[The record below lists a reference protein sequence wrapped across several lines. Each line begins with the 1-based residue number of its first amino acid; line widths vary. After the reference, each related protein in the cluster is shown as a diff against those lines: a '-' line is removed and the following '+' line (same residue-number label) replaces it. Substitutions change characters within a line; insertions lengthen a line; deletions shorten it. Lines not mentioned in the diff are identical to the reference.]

1 MEMSFGVKKRVCVLL
16 ICILVVL
23 VLMPVISMIKSQ
35 PEGEYITKEE
45 VVILVELM
53 DTVLRNREAGDSES
67 SKNLE
72 EQTDAVFRLKDTVAR
87 WEVEENVTYEDF
99 KQWEDIADDVF
110 DVLESEEEL
119 RLSKIYKNSFFIT
132 KKDWFSYFDKI
143 CSILDPEGKIVTE
156 DLLVL
161 GDASNVVDIA
171 GNPLEEN
178 KVFTQNGEWEKKIDS
193 KFIPSQQ
200 KAFYITYEG
209 ALWGVYNIEPTA
221 ALFNVWIVENT
232 EDEFIYFYK
241 NYRVTP
247 TKHVILESLE
257 REQVAD
263 IQFGLGDLQ
272 HLVLKTEKI
281 TGKVLKISSEEVEI
295 EGVGVY
301 PLSENIQY
309 YRLYDR
315 MENVGR
321 NEVPLGYDFTDFVVE
336 EGEVQA
342 GLLVKDEKME
352 NIRVL
357 IKNSNFDSYYHK
369 EIVLEA
375 DVDLEMT
382 YGDDKLEISAGE
394 RFCIYPD
401 SEYFVTNRIYLKPKA
416 LTGRTVFHSIERNNG
431 GQGYYGSFELEK
443 REDGILLINEVLLE
457 EYLYAVVP
465 SEMPGYYPLEA
476 LKAQAISA
484 RTYAYNKM
492 LFSGL
497 SSYGANVDDSSTY
510 QVYNNIKENVNTT
523 AAVKETRGQLLYA
536 ENGPA
541 ETYYYSTSCGFGTD
555 AGIWNVNNENTLPY
569 LQGKEMTVKTS
580 VYTAEELKTEERFQE
595 FISRTDSSHFES
607 EEGWYRWEYEHK
619 NLTTIAEKL
628 INRLEKYPNYVFTS
642 TDGKNWGNQ
651 PLGEGFNIT
660 DIQVKSR
667 GMGGNIEELL
677 VITDKG
683 NFLVKNEYHIR
694 TVLSDGE
701 AKAVLQSGD
710 SYACGNLLPSAF
722 FTINVVKEE
731 NKVIAMKLTGGG
743 FGHGVGMSQNG
754 AKNLANLGYDAKDI
768 LEFYYEGC
776 EVKE

>member
-1 MEMSFGVKKRVCVLL
+1 MSFGVKKRVCVLL

-87 WEVEENVTYEDF
+87 WEVEENVTYEHF

-241 NYRVTP
+241 NYRVTT

-595 FISRTDSSHFES
+595 FITRTDSSHFES

-667 GMGGNIEELL
+667 GMGGTIEELL

>member
-1 MEMSFGVKKRVCVLL
+1 MSFGVKKRVCVLL

-23 VLMPVISMIKSQ
+23 VLMPVISMRKSQ

-87 WEVEENVTYEDF
+87 WEVEENVTYEHF

-119 RLSKIYKNSFFIT
+119 RLSKIYKNSFFIS

-241 NYRVTP
+241 NYRVTT

-555 AGIWNVNNENTLPY
+555 AGIWNINNENTLPY

-595 FISRTDSSHFES
+595 FITRTDSSHFES

-667 GMGGNIEELL
+667 GMGGTIEELL

-694 TVLSDGE
+694 AVLSDGE

>member
-1 MEMSFGVKKRVCVLL
+1 MSFGVKKRVCVLL

-87 WEVEENVTYEDF
+87 WEVEENVTYEHF

-241 NYRVTP
+241 NYRVTT

-321 NEVPLGYDFTDFVVE
+321 NEVPLGYDFTDFVVG

-595 FISRTDSSHFES
+595 FITRTDSSHFES

-667 GMGGNIEELL
+667 GMGGTIEELL

-694 TVLSDGE
+694 AVLSDGE

>member
-1 MEMSFGVKKRVCVLL
+1 MSFGVKKRVCVLL

-87 WEVEENVTYEDF
+87 WEVEENVTYEHF

-241 NYRVTP
+241 NYRVTT

-595 FISRTDSSHFES
+595 FITRTDSSHFES

-694 TVLSDGE
+694 AVLSDGE

>member
-87 WEVEENVTYEDF
+87 WEVEENVTYEHF

-241 NYRVTP
+241 NYRVTT

-263 IQFGLGDLQ
+263 LQFGLGDLQ

-667 GMGGNIEELL
+667 GMGGTIEELL

-694 TVLSDGE
+694 AVLSDGE

>member
-1 MEMSFGVKKRVCVLL
+1 MSFGVKKRVCVLL

-87 WEVEENVTYEDF
+87 WEVEENVTYEHF

-241 NYRVTP
+241 NYRVTT

-595 FISRTDSSHFES
+595 FITRTDSSHFES

-667 GMGGNIEELL
+667 GMGGTIEELL

-694 TVLSDGE
+694 AVLSDGE